1 LLTNVKRGNISSK
14 FRYLA
19 GSVIKILRNKSTYI
33 LIIVKKLNLSI
44 LRGTFLIMSVASLF
58 SGCSESKSK
67 EKEAEGKPLALPV
80 FTVEKS
86 NAETVKDYLGT
97 IEGKINVE
105 VRPQV
110 EGLLQEIYVD
120 EGSFVEKGQKL
131 FKIDPSFYQEDLN
144 NSVAKQKVAQAQLDN
159 AQLEVDR
166 LKPLVENEVISAVR
180 LSSARSEYEVAK
192 ANLEQASAEVR
203 SSKLSRDFTVIKA
216 PVNGY
221 IGRIPKRIG
230 NLITK
235 GDKEPLTFLSDIQD
249 VYIYFSMNE
258 SDFLYFSK
266 AQAKKDSLD
275 GLKYDKLKRLIFPEV
290 TLFLSDGEEY
300 PSKGIVDA
308 VNGQVDRTTGAIS
321 LRATFPNP
329 DNILRSGGS
338 GTLKIA
344 EIKEN
349 VIQIPQVATNE
360 LQDKTFV
367 FVLDKNNQAV
377 RRNIKTVGRSKDMFI
392 VSEGLQVGDRVI
404 LSGFDKLSDGVS
416 IIPIAQK

>member
-1 LLTNVKRGNISSK
+1 MLGAVTI
-14 FRYLA
+14 LA
-19 GSVIKILRNKSTYI
+19 S
-33 LIIVKKLNLSI
+33 
-44 LRGTFLIMSVASLF
+44 
-58 SGCSESKSK
+58 CSESKST
-67 EKEAEGKPLALPV
+67 EKENETKALALPV
-80 FTVEKS
+80 HVVER
-86 NAETVKDYLGT
+86 ADAVTVKDYLGT
-97 IEGKINVE
+97 IEGKVNVE

-110 EGLLQEIYVD
+110 EGLLEEIYVD

-308 VNGQVDRTTGAIS
+308 VNGQVDRTTGA
-321 LRATFPNP
+321 
-329 DNILRSGGS
+329 
-338 GTLKIA
+338 
-344 EIKEN
+344 
-349 VIQIPQVATNE
+349 
-360 LQDKTFV
+360 
-367 FVLDKNNQAV
+367 
-377 RRNIKTVGRSKDMFI
+377 
-392 VSEGLQVGDRVI
+392 
-404 LSGFDKLSDGVS
+404 
-416 IIPIAQK
+416 